1 MQRISVHI
9 TDETKQRIDLA
20 AKAKNK
26 VESELIR
33 EAIDAGLN
41 LIVPKFNS
49 AKALVNLAKM
59 AKGLPS
65 ERAEPTDV
73 SSDTAT
79 YAFGGGNE

>member
-9 TDETKQRIDLA
+9 SNETKQRIVLL

-33 EAIDAGLN
+33 EALDAGLN
-41 LIVPKFNS
+41 IISPKINS

-59 AKGLPS
+59 AKDLPS
-65 ERAEPTDV
+65 KPNDPTDI
-73 SSDTAT
+73 SEDTAK
-79 YAFGGGNE
+79 YAFGGQDE